1 MYPKNKRL
9 KCEIKSSISA
19 QKAYRYLLAAT
30 LCCNSL
36 QAIAADWTSINKT
49 KQAEMLVDMDSY
61 NETDGLPY
69 ISTKTLFTQPQNYRN
84 NSLKFS
90 YRESHSTSQFNC
102 TQHTVKN
109 SVKQF
114 VDVTKKLVGSEK
126 GDDSFKPVVAG
137 SKDAALESLVCQVHK
152 MVGGN

>member
-1 MYPKNKRL
+1 MNPQNKYL
-9 KCEIKSSISA
+9 KSKINPSISA
-19 QKAYRYLLAAT
+19 QKAYRYLFAAA
-30 LCCNSL
+30 LCCSSL
-36 QAIAADWTSINKT
+36 QAIAADWTSISKTNK
-49 KQAEMLVDMDSY
+49 AEMLVDMDSY
-61 NETDGLPY
+61 NEKDGQPY

-109 SVKQF
+109 SATQF
-114 VDVTKKLVGSEK
+114 FDVNKKLVGSEK
-126 GDDSFKPVVAG
+126 GDAAFKPVIAG